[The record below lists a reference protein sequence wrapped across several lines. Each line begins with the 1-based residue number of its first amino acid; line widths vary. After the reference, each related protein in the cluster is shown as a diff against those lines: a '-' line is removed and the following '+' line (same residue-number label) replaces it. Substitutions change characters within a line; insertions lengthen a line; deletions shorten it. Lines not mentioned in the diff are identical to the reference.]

1 MVNENILSIQGLSK
15 SYGSIKAVDSLD
27 LEVKK
32 RAGFWFV
39 RPKWKWENNYIK
51 CLLGLIKPQ
60 RGEFKWFGKPLTAA
74 TLRKIG
80 SILENPI
87 FILIYLQRTT

>member
-32 RAGFWFV
+32 GQVFWFV

-51 CLLGLIKPQ
+51 CFTWAYK
-60 RGEFKWFGKPLTAA
+60 AA
-74 TLRKIG
+74 AW
-80 SILENPI
+80 
-87 FILIYLQRTT
+87 